1 MEIRQLTDSTEK
13 QAVTRL
19 ILEALPE
26 WFGIPEAREE
36 YIRESAGRIFF
47 CAYDRNRPVGFLYL
61 KETGNATVELYVM
74 GIRKEYHRQGIGRLL
89 FRQAREAASGAGYA
103 FMQVKTVQMGKYE
116 EYDRTNRFYLA
127 LGFREFEVFPT
138 LWDEW
143 NPLPGVYHVPGIGRK
158 FPLTPGEKHAIL
170 NLLEAMMGAA
180 ARSRGRKCPPEAPL
194 QAQECGCIQ
203 IQVEPRTLFRSP

>member
-1 MEIRQLTDSTEK
+1 MEIRQLTDAAEK

-47 CAYDRNRPVGFLYL
+47 CTYDRNRPVGFLYL

-89 FRQAREAASGAGYA
+89 FRQARDAAAGAGYA

-116 EYDRTNRFYLA
+116 EYDRTNLFYLA

-143 NPLPGVYHVPGIGRK
+143 NPCQVYVMS
-158 FPLTPGEKHAIL
+158 
-170 NLLEAMMGAA
+170 LE
-180 ARSRGRKCPPEAPL
+180 
-194 QAQECGCIQ
+194 
-203 IQVEPRTLFRSP
+203 